1 MTDEELRA
9 EMEDLEAQIRAAAN
23 GEPTPPSKKLL
34 PH

>member
-9 EMEDLEAQIRAAAN
+9 ELLRLQAKIRAADN